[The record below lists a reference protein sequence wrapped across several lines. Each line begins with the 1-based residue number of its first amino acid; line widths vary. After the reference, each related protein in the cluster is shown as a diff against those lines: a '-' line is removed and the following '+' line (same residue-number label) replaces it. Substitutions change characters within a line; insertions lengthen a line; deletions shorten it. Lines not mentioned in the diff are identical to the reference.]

1 MTDNTVLTGMVGKH
15 RSRAGGNR
23 FVARG
28 VAHVEIEHGDE
39 PVLISFVLVPQFT
52 MLAFTAAIEPLRAA
66 NQLAGTNLFEWRILS
81 DDGQPV
87 IASNGVGV
95 TPDEALPELSP
106 GQYVFV
112 CGGVEPELTTTAAL
126 ADWIRLQWRRGR
138 CVGSLCSGAYT
149 LAGAGILKDKR
160 FTLHWENIPG
170 FREAYPDLEPKQL
183 TYCMDGRV
191 ITCSGGVAAAEMALQ
206 LVIDHYGPE
215 LGQAAMNMCL
225 LTNMRKADDPQ
236 VLSLAARIGTRN
248 AHVVR
253 AVAYLE
259 TNLEG
264 EFYLPDCAAHA
275 GVSVRQIQRLF
286 KKYLGMNPTEYMS
299 NLRLQRA
306 RMLLSETNMS
316 VTEIALACGYG
327 SPSNFSK
334 CFRKK
339 FGVSPNRFSHFPP
352 C

>member
-1 MTDNTVLTGMVGKH
+1 MIAKH
-15 RSRAGGNR
+15 RSREGGNR

-28 VAHVEIEHGDE
+28 VAHIAIERADE
-39 PVLISFVLVPQFT
+39 PVSISFVLVPQFT
-52 MLAFTAAIEPLRAA
+52 LLAFTAALEPLRAA
-66 NQLAGTNLFEWRILS
+66 NQLAGTNLFEWQILS
-81 DDGQPV
+81 ENGDAV
-87 IASNGVGV
+87 IASNGVVV
-95 TPDEALPELSP
+95 TPDEALSELSSS
-106 GQYVFV
+106 QYVFV
-112 CGGVEPELTTTAAL
+112 CGGVEPELTTSAEL
-126 ADWIRLQWRRGR
+126 ADWMRLQWRRGR
-138 CVGSLCSGAYT
+138 FVGSLCSGAYT
-149 LAGAGILKDKR
+149 LARAGILKDKR

-170 FREAYPDLEPKQL
+170 FREVYPHLDPKQL
-183 TYCMDGRV
+183 TYCMDCRV

-206 LVIDHYGPE
+206 LVIEHYGPE

-259 TNLEG
+259 ASIED
-264 EFYLPDCAAHA
+264 EFHLSDCAAHA
-275 GVSVRQIQRLF
+275 GVSVRQLQRLF
-286 KKYLGMNPTEYMS
+286 KKYLGVNPTEYMS

-327 SPSNFSK
+327 SSSNFSK
-334 CFRKK
+334 SFRKK
-339 FGVSPNRFSHFPP
+339 FGVSPNRFSHFLSR
-352 C
+352 